1 MNLSY
6 FSKKKQND
14 HQYKERE
21 SCGRH
26 RAGNS
31 QKPSTAEINEIRL
44 NQLPTVELKKTQPN
58 NKPTVFTLWTQAEAG
73 SPSDWLGLYDSSLGF
88 FTIK

>member
-31 QKPSTAEINEIRL
+31 QKPSTAEINEICL

-58 NKPTVFTLWTQAEAG
+58 VFTLWTQAEAG
-73 SPSDWLGLYDSSLGF
+73 SPSDWSGLYDSSLGF